1 MSSLDCAL
9 RLENLSGKLFCRE
22 TRGVLVLCSHACGGK
37 EEKRFLRIRMQN
49 SSNNRQIELGKNC
62 LTIWRSHIKQGKATI
77 QFKEDNLMLYISM
90 KLRSFLSQIENI
102 DVNSLTISPSKQQST
117 SSFVDENRFRTK
129 MSILKLKDYPKND
142 GAGFPKNLQQLYI
155 NNIKLQNVDIRCLR
169 SLSILSLVDNNLG
182 KNWTLKNWRRF
193 CSISNL
199 EQLKELDLSKNPL
212 KIIPVIFKIS
222 LKNVNSKDCFI
233 DALPLSLSTFCLKE
247 CSLVYFSNNI
257 TRLRNLQYLNLSKN
271 LLKELPEDF
280 YLLPRL
286 TKLQISYLPYLEF
299 LPVQLLNRQILDE
312 IDVTDN
318 HLLAFCDEKL
328 MYKNKLFVPKLVD
341 LASAALL
348 NNRNYWVNDGSQ
360 LLRNE
365 ILECLPADLRK
376 EIRKCL
382 LRCDLCLKLKP
393 SSLTS
398 CSFSYESIDRISHI
412 WIGPTSNLVRTQL
425 CTKCGSSKAKA
436 FSLRGDAV
444 YGILLPLL
452 G

>member
-1 MSSLDCAL
+1 MSTLDCAL
-9 RLENLSGKLFCRE
+9 RLENLSGKLVCRE

-49 SSNNRQIELGKNC
+49 SSNNRQIELRKNC

-90 KLRSFLSQIENI
+90 AKYEKLRSFLSQIENI
-102 DVNSLTISPSKQQST
+102 DVNSLTKSPSKHQST
-117 SSFVDENRFRTK
+117 SSSFVDENRFRTK

-155 NNIKLQNVDIRCLR
+155 NNIKLQNVDIRWFSLR

-199 EQLKELDLSKNPL
+199 EQLRELDLSKNPL
-212 KIIPVIFKIS
+212 KIIP
-222 LKNVNSKDCFI
+222 DCFI
-233 DALPLSLSTFCLKE
+233 DALPLSLSTFCLKK

-257 TRLRNLQYLNLSKN
+257 IRLRNLQSLNLSKN

-286 TKLQISYLPYLEF
+286 TKLQISELPYLQF
-299 LPVQLLNRQILDE
+299 LPAQLLNRQILDE

-318 HLLAFCDEKL
+318 HLLASSDEKL
-328 MYKNKLFVPKLVD
+328 FYKNKLIVPKLVD

-348 NNRNYWVNDGSQ
+348 NNCQYWVDDGSR

-365 ILECLPADLRK
+365 ILDFLPVNLRK

-382 LRCDLCLKLKP
+382 LRCDLCLQLKP

-398 CSFSYESIDRISHI
+398 CSFSYESIDRISHM
-412 WIGPTSNLVRTQL
+412 WIGITLNLVRTQL
-425 CTKCGSSKAKA
+425 CIKCGSSKAK
-436 FSLRGDAV
+436 V
-444 YGILLPLL
+444 
-452 G
+452 

>member
-1 MSSLDCAL
+1 MSTLDCAL
-9 RLENLSGKLFCRE
+9 RLENLSGKLVCRE

-49 SSNNRQIELGKNC
+49 SSNNRQIELRKNC

-90 KLRSFLSQIENI
+90 AKYEKLRSFLSQIENI
-102 DVNSLTISPSKQQST
+102 DVNSLTNSPSKQQST
-117 SSFVDENRFRTK
+117 SSSFVDENRFRTK

-155 NNIKLQNVDIRCLR
+155 NNIKLQNVDIRWFSLR

-199 EQLKELDLSKNPL
+199 EQLRELDLSKNPL
-212 KIIPVIFKIS
+212 KIIP
-222 LKNVNSKDCFI
+222 
-233 DALPLSLSTFCLKE
+233 
-247 CSLVYFSNNI
+247 
-257 TRLRNLQYLNLSKN
+257 
-271 LLKELPEDF
+271 F

-286 TKLQISYLPYLEF
+286 TKLQISELPYLQF
-299 LPVQLLNRQILDE
+299 LPAQLLNRQILDE

-318 HLLAFCDEKL
+318 HLLAFSDEKL
-328 MYKNKLFVPKLVD
+328 FYKNKLIVPKLVD

-348 NNRNYWVNDGSQ
+348 NIRQYWVDDGSR

-365 ILECLPADLRK
+365 ILDFLPVNLRK

-382 LRCDLCLKLKP
+382 LRCDLCL
-393 SSLTS
+393 
-398 CSFSYESIDRISHI
+398 
-412 WIGPTSNLVRTQL
+412 Q
-425 CTKCGSSKAKA
+425 
-436 FSLRGDAV
+436 
-444 YGILLPLL
+444 
-452 G
+452 

>member
-90 KLRSFLSQIENI
+90 AKYEKLRSFLSQIENI

-155 NNIKLQNVDIRCLR
+155 NNIKLQNVDIRWFSLR

-212 KIIPVIFKIS
+212 KIIP
-222 LKNVNSKDCFI
+222 DCFI

>member
-1 MSSLDCAL
+1 MSTLDCAL
-9 RLENLSGKLFCRE
+9 RLENLSGKLVCRE

-49 SSNNRQIELGKNC
+49 SSNNRQIELRKNC

-90 KLRSFLSQIENI
+90 AKYEKLRSFLSQIENI
-102 DVNSLTISPSKQQST
+102 DVNSLTNSPSKHQST
-117 SSFVDENRFRTK
+117 SSEFVDENRFRTK

-155 NNIKLQNVDIRCLR
+155 NNIKLQNVDIRWFSLR

-199 EQLKELDLSKNPL
+199 EQLRELDLSKNPL
-212 KIIPVIFKIS
+212 KIIP
-222 LKNVNSKDCFI
+222 DCFI
-233 DALPLSLSTFCLKE
+233 DALPLSLSTFCLKK

-257 TRLRNLQYLNLSKN
+257 IRLRNLQSLNLSKN

-286 TKLQISYLPYLEF
+286 TKLQISELPYLQF
-299 LPVQLLNRQILDE
+299 LPAQLLNRQILDE

-318 HLLAFCDEKL
+318 HLLASSDEKL
-328 MYKNKLFVPKLVD
+328 FYKNKLIVPKLVD

-348 NNRNYWVNDGSQ
+348 NIRQYWVDDGSR

-365 ILECLPADLRK
+365 ILDFLPANLRK

-382 LRCDLCLKLKP
+382 LRCDLCLQLKP

-398 CSFSYESIDRISHI
+398 CSFSYESIDRISHM
-412 WIGPTSNLVRTQL
+412 WIGITLNLVRTQL
-425 CTKCGSSKAKA
+425 CIKCGSSKAK
-436 FSLRGDAV
+436 V
-444 YGILLPLL
+444 
-452 G
+452 